1 MKKVLAVMTVVIAM
15 SSIAVAQTPPA
26 TAPTAKP
33 AVQTA
38 IGQFRASDILGTNVK
53 NAAGDT
59 VGEVKDLVILRN
71 EEVLQ
76 AVLSVGGFLGI
87 GDKLVAI
94 PYDKLQ
100 VRRIDNKINMMYN
113 ATKAELEGMPKFPY
127 AESDMGGLTL
137 RARDL
142 IGAEVKNTADET
154 IGEVDD
160 LIITAADNV
169 PQAILSVGGFL
180 GVGEKLVAVPY
191 DALNIKYIDD
201 KQQVTYNATEEELKA
216 LPSFTYN

>member
-1 MKKVLAVMTVVIAM
+1 MKKALAVMTIVVAM

-26 TAPTAKP
+26 TAPTAQP
-33 AVQTA
+33 AVQSATE
-38 IGQFRASDILGTNVK
+38 QFRASDILGTNVE

-59 VGEVKDLVILRN
+59 VGEVKDLVILRDK
-71 EEVLQ
+71 EVLQ

-87 GDKLVAI
+87 GDKLVVI

-100 VRRIDNKINMMYN
+100 VRRIDDKVNVMYN
-113 ATKAELEGMPKFPY
+113 TTKADLEGMPKFPY
-127 AESDMGGLTL
+127 TESDTGGLTL

-142 IGAEVKNTADET
+142 IGAEVKNAADET
-154 IGEVDD
+154 IGEVND

-169 PQAILSVGGFL
+169 PQVILSVGGFL
-180 GVGEKLVAVPY
+180 GAGEKLVAVPY
-191 DALNIKYIDD
+191 DALDIRYIDD
-201 KQQVTYNATEEELKA
+201 KQQVMYNATEEELKA